1 MSDWQRIQSIFL
13 AAADLPVEERD
24 YAVGVLCEGDTEL
37 FDEVHSLLIADN
49 DSSVTIDSAIQG
61 VAATILDTPILI
73 GERLGA
79 YRIVRE
85 IGRGGMGSVY
95 LALRDDEEYVK
106 EVALK
111 VVKRGMNSEEVLRRF
126 RDERQILAKLDHPFI
141 ARLFDG
147 GTTADGVPFFAM
159 EYVEG
164 RPVDVFCREN
174 ELKARARCQLFL
186 NILDAVAY
194 AHRSLVIHGDLKPA
208 NIFVTPEG

>member
-13 AAADLPVEERD
+13 AAADLPAEERD
-24 YAVGVLCEGDTEL
+24 HAVGVLCEGDTEL
-37 FDEVHSLLIADN
+37 FDEVHSLLAADN

-79 YRIVRE
+79 YRIIRE
-85 IGRGGMGSVY
+85 IGRGGMGSVF
-95 LALRDDEEYVK
+95 LALRDDEEYIK

-126 RDERQILAKLDHPFI
+126 RAERQILANLDHPYI
-141 ARLFDG
+141 ASLFDG

-164 RPVDVFCREN
+164 RRRQSPLPALPAHPRSRR
-174 ELKARARCQLFL
+174 LRSPQPRRPRRSKAGQHLR
-186 NILDAVAY
+186 Y
-194 AHRSLVIHGDLKPA
+194 P
-208 NIFVTPEG
+208 